1 MEGRAREIHG
11 LYARS
16 GRAKSIRSVA
26 SALPFRTEL
35 ARAPN
40 TLDTLL
46 SPTIQSCTERN
57 ESCVNFA
64 VILRTRNRGG
74 LRAILFSGIS
84 HLCRWKTADQFF
96 QAKRIHIRSKT
107 LSSPSESNRIEINV
121 DSFSVGNSN
130 SCHDPIFFESLL
142 FSFLFQPRV
151 SSIKLDGGSNKKR
164 PRAKVCLEPVR
175 GRSLAISPWRE
186 FLTRGRWQQ
195 ATGSPVKI
203 YTRPGK

>member
-16 GRAKSIRSVA
+16 GRARSIRSVA

-107 LSSPSESNRIEINV
+107 LSSPSESNRIESNR
-121 DSFSVGNSN
+121 DQCRFLFDNSN

-175 GRSLAISPWRE
+175 ARALARH
-186 FLTRGRWQQ
+186 
-195 ATGSPVKI
+195 
-203 YTRPGK
+203 